1 DWCMDVGYRW
11 IGSDAV
17 VDGFNDSDFGLGGT
31 NMKGF
36 TVGGYLALSENVY
49 VSLRWMGADSIAGPT
64 YKTNIIQFDI
74 NSKF

>member
-1 DWCMDVGYRW
+1 
-11 IGSDAV
+11 

-36 TVGGYLALSENVY
+36 TVGASLALSQNVY
-49 VSLRWMGADSIAGPT
+49 FGIRWFGADSIAGPT
-64 YKTNIIQFDI
+64 YKTNIIQIDL

>member
-1 DWCMDVGYRW
+1 
-11 IGSDAV
+11 
-17 VDGFNDSDFGLGGT
+17 
-31 NMKGF
+31 MKGF

-49 VSLRWMGADSIAGPT
+49 VSLRWMGADSITGPQ